1 MKRAAAASA
10 HGEPGAKRRPDS
22 KPASVF
28 KAELAKLRAF
38 VEAHGAVPRRG
49 VGVRAKAKAAVGVY
63 APGAKK
69 PSPHKLAVPS
79 SERELRLFLDRRLHE
94 HKMLIKVVSKW
105 IKSDG
110 TFRAPWNGQ
119 FEELI
124 AFRTT
129 KGRWPEHL
137 LPSGEKTT
145 LSAQEKRLS
154 AWCSKVRHAGNPNLV
169 NSSSKR
175 RHGIKMSSEQVSQL
189 TSLGFNWSF
198 TTQRWE
204 KHYAELVTWLSTHE
218 GAWPK
223 TVWKEGGVA
232 ARSKAETAQHSLAQW
247 VSTQRQVFNQ
257 TGAKIARAKK
267 KNKANVIAMRM
278 DQQQRLSAL
287 GMQWHIQGHTRSKKS
302 GGGGGD
308 GGSDGSSSSSGGGGD
323 GSGSGGSNSSGGSSS
338 GGASSS
344 SGASASAP
352 SSTSTSRPPQWNAGN
367 STGGTG

>member
-137 LPSGEKTT
+137 LRRDNARGVRE
-145 LSAQEKRLS
+145 LSRIEAALRQGGIELWELYQVDNEECGADCR
-154 AWCSKVRHAGNPNLV
+154 AGAAP
-169 NSSSKR
+169 
-175 RHGIKMSSEQVSQL
+175 
-189 TSLGFNWSF
+189 LGVPVPF
-198 TTQRWE
+198 TPT
-204 KHYAELVTWLSTHE
+204 
-218 GAWPK
+218 
-223 TVWKEGGVA
+223 
-232 ARSKAETAQHSLAQW
+232 
-247 VSTQRQVFNQ
+247 
-257 TGAKIARAKK
+257 
-267 KNKANVIAMRM
+267 
-278 DQQQRLSAL
+278 
-287 GMQWHIQGHTRSKKS
+287 
-302 GGGGGD
+302 
-308 GGSDGSSSSSGGGGD
+308 
-323 GSGSGGSNSSGGSSS
+323 
-338 GGASSS
+338 
-344 SGASASAP
+344 
-352 SSTSTSRPPQWNAGN
+352 
-367 STGGTG
+367 